1 MSFKKIELSELSFN
15 PFKLIGSDWML
26 ITGGD
31 ISNYNTMTASWG
43 QFGKLW
49 NKDVFTCYIRPNRY
63 TYGFVED
70 NDCFTASF
78 FNEKYREAL
87 KFCGANSGRNCDK
100 AKETGLTPKGFD
112 GCTAFEEAEMVFV
125 CKKLYKDELKADS
138 FLTSDGFAE
147 KFYGSDPYHKEYIA
161 EVTAVYIKEK

>member
-87 KFCGANSGRNCDK
+87 KFCGANSGRDCDK
-100 AKETGLTPKGFD
+100 VSKTGITPTELD
-112 GCTAFEEAEMVFV
+112 GCVGFEEAKMVLV
-125 CKKLYKDELKADS
+125 CKKLYTYDMCSE
-138 FLTSDGFAE
+138 GFVHSA
-147 KFYGSDPYHKEYIA
+147 KGFDQQFYSSDPYHKAYICEITGA
-161 EVTAVYIKEK
+161 YIKE